1 MMKRMTPVTRPG
13 GRTAAVRDA
22 VLRAAAD
29 LLVESGLEGIEL
41 AAVAQRAGVGKSTVY
56 RRWGTVSALVADL
69 LVDMADTSSR
79 RPATGSLATDLLA
92 AAKLIRRT
100 LTDPRQGPLFKAII
114 ATATCDT
121 TTAEALAAFYRKRV
135 DAVSR
140 VVTDAVDRGE
150 APDGVDAR
158 EVIRHL
164 SAPLYYRFLT
174 DTAPISAADVRRSVA
189 LTVAGVNA
197 GVFGPEAG
205 RATPPAPRTAT
216 PTGSATGRRR
226 TEP

>member
-1 MMKRMTPVTRPG
+1 MTAGTRPG

-29 LLVESGLEGIEL
+29 LLVESGLEGLEL
-41 AAVAQRAGVGKSTVY
+41 AAVAERAGVGKSTVY
-56 RRWGTVSALVADL
+56 RRWGSVPALVADL
-69 LVDMADTSSR
+69 LVDMADTSSP
-79 RPATGSLATDLLA
+79 RPATGSLSTDLLA

-114 ATATCDT
+114 ATATSDP
-121 TTAEALAAFYRKRV
+121 TTAHALAAFYRKRV
-135 DAVSR
+135 DEVAH

-174 DTAPISAADVRRSVA
+174 DTAPISVADVRRSVA
-189 LTVAGVNA
+189 LTMAGVHA
-197 GVFGPEAG
+197 GVFGP
-205 RATPPAPRTAT
+205 
-216 PTGSATGRRR
+216 
-226 TEP
+226 

>member
-1 MMKRMTPVTRPG
+1 MTAVTRPG

-22 VLRAAAD
+22 VLRAAAE

-56 RRWGTVSALVADL
+56 RRWGSVPALVADL

-79 RPATGSLATDLLA
+79 RPATGSLSTDLLV

-114 ATATCDT
+114 ATATCDP
-121 TTAEALAAFYRKRV
+121 TTADALAAFYRKRI
-135 DAVSR
+135 DEVSPF
-140 VVTDAVDRGE
+140 VTEAVDRGE
-150 APDGVDAR
+150 APHGIDAR
-158 EVIRHL
+158 EVVRHL

-174 DTAPISAADVRRSVA
+174 DTAPISAADVRCAVA
-189 LTVAGVNA
+189 LTMAGVRA
-197 GVFGPEAG
+197 GVFGPA
-205 RATPPAPRTAT
+205 A
-216 PTGSATGRRR
+216 S
-226 TEP
+226 

>member
-1 MMKRMTPVTRPG
+1 MTAVTRPG

-29 LLVESGLEGIEL
+29 LLVECGLEGVEL
-41 AAVAQRAGVGKSTVY
+41 AAVAQRAGVGKSTIY
-56 RRWGTVSALVADL
+56 RRWGTVAALVADL
-69 LVDMADTSSR
+69 LVDMADTSSP

-121 TTAEALAAFYRKRV
+121 TTAEALAAFYRNRV
-135 DAVSR
+135 DEVSR

-189 LTVAGVNA
+189 LTMAGVNA

-216 PTGSATGRRR
+216 PTGSATVRRR
-226 TEP
+226 TGPSRP

>member
-1 MMKRMTPVTRPG
+1 MTAATRPG
-13 GRTAAVRDA
+13 GRTAAVRDG

-41 AAVAQRAGVGKSTVY
+41 ATVAQRAGVGKSTVY
-56 RRWGTVSALVADL
+56 RRWGTVAALVADL

-79 RPATGSLATDLLA
+79 RPATGALSSDLLA

-114 ATATCDT
+114 ATATYDP
-121 TTAEALAAFYRKRV
+121 TTAQALAAFYRKRV
-135 DAVSR
+135 DEVSH
-140 VVTDAVDRGE
+140 VVTEAVERGE

-174 DTAPISAADVRRSVA
+174 DTAPISTADVRRTVA
-189 LTVAGVNA
+189 LTMAGVQA
-197 GVFGPEAG
+197 GVFG
-205 RATPPAPRTAT
+205 
-216 PTGSATGRRR
+216 
-226 TEP
+226 